1 MIAVSPRWLNLD
13 HIQNYTMHSTS
24 FLRWAALAIGGCA
37 LSCSMV
43 KNNSAISE
51 EHTASVRDQ
60 PAAEK
65 PLFFDDF
72 SGNKL
77 DRSKWNVE
85 ITGSTYND
93 EQQAY
98 VDSSATAYIVHG
110 AGAEGAAGGA
120 LVLQPRYSPGFKTP
134 EGKSFDFISARINT
148 RDKVD
153 FAHGEASA
161 RIKITGGAG
170 LWPAW
175 WLLGKGA
182 WPQTGEIDIMEYVG
196 ERDWASAAI
205 HGPGYSGET
214 PFVNRF
220 YFPRSNDI
228 SHWHVYAVDWTV
240 DSLVFKY
247 DGVPMFRVTRPMVEH
262 YGKWTFDNEEFLVL
276 NFALGGG
283 YPAKINGVKTPYF
296 GLPAATVEAIKKN
309 QCKMM
314 VDWVKVVKH

>member
-1 MIAVSPRWLNLD
+1 
-13 HIQNYTMHSTS
+13 
-24 FLRWAALAIGGCA
+24 ALAACG
-37 LSCSMV
+37 LVFSCSMI
-43 KNNSAISE
+43 KNNNA
-51 EHTASVRDQ
+51 APGGQKAAAPDQ

-65 PLFFDDF
+65 VLFYDDF
-72 SGNKL
+72 SGSKL
-77 DRSKWNVE
+77 DRNKWNVE
-85 ITGSTYND
+85 ITGFTTND

-110 AGAEGAAGGA
+110 AEAEGAANGA

-134 EGKSFDFISARINT
+134 EGHSFDFISARINT
-148 RDKVD
+148 RNKVD
-153 FAHGEASA
+153 FAHGSASA
-161 RIKITGGAG
+161 RIKITDAAG

-175 WLLGKGA
+175 WLLGKGD
-182 WPQTGEIDIMEYVG
+182 WPKTGEIDIMEYVG
-196 ERDWASAAI
+196 EGDWASAAI

-220 YFPRSNDI
+220 YFPGRNDI
-228 SHWHVYAVDWTV
+228 THWHVYAVDWTD

-247 DGVPMFRVTRPMVEH
+247 DGVPMFRVTRPMIEH

-283 YPAKINGVKTPYF
+283 YPAKINGIKTPYY
-296 GLPAATVEAIKKN
+296 GLPAATVEAIKSNRIKL
-309 QCKMM
+309 M